1 MSNNSNMLDNW
12 LAKTLCDN
20 PNIIRDNNDPAMIY
34 SDLYEIWF
42 PECQEALKKLI
53 MKSGVSIKQNVKEEV
68 EK

>member
-20 PNIIRDNNDPAMIY
+20 PNIVRENNDPVMVY
-34 SDLYEIWF
+34 SDLYEIWL

-53 MKSGVSIKQNVKEEV
+53 MESGVSIKQNVKEKV
-68 EK
+68 KK